1 MNDLLRE
8 LYQEIILDHNKSP
21 RNRGT
26 VEHPTC
32 EAHGHNPL
40 CGDQVHLGLR
50 VSDGKI
56 EDIKFEGQ
64 GCAISVASASLMTE
78 AVVGK
83 SVEEALVLSD
93 EFQSMV
99 TGKDLDKHFSD
110 ELEALAGVR
119 EFPARVKCA
128 TLAWHAL
135 EEALQGKD
143 GCQNA

>member
-21 RNRGT
+21 RNKGT
-26 VEHPTC
+26 VDHPTC

-50 VSDGKI
+50 VEDGKI
-56 EDIKFEGQ
+56 EEVKFEGQ

-78 AVVGK
+78 AVAGK
-83 SVEEALVLSD
+83 TVKEALNLSS

-99 TGKDLDKHFSD
+99 TGQSLETHFGE
-110 ELEALAGVR
+110 ELEALAGVK

-135 EEALQGKD
+135 EDALQGSNECRSD
-143 GCQNA
+143 